1 MIFLIVA
8 AGMQAFLSL
17 YFFQK
22 AAVERENL
30 KIENYI
36 RFASGF
42 FSDAYNKYY
51 QTDFEKF
58 AEAARNLIGAAPAV
72 DYAQM
77 IDIKGRVLFDTR
89 YLRAKQNEKIEI
101 FVEEELL
108 ENATSSKP
116 FYVREESG
124 LYKAILMPVLE
135 ELGFHRYSL
144 VYRISY
150 KTLEDQA
157 AASLREF
164 LKVLAIFLISF
175 FVVGMMFIFGLLKPL
190 SNLDQGIRI
199 INQGNLDYKLKT
211 EGGDEIAN
219 IALGF
224 NKMAQDLKHAFL
236 KAQKVSALEDELKG
250 KEKDLSEKLQDVQN
264 KTAEIE
270 QFKEALL
277 NVSEDAG
284 NSRDLALKERDKTLA
299 IINNFA
305 DALIVLGA
313 RKDVLLVNPQA
324 EKFFA
329 VKSADAVNK
338 IFSALRGNEALNK
351 AVEFIN
357 KAETHFLR
365 KELEVNENFIL
376 EISAI
381 PMRGLSKD
389 NAERLVIFHD
399 ITREKLIEKTKSEFV
414 SIAAHQLRTPLS
426 AIKWIFGMMV
436 EGDWGK
442 LLPEQKE
449 YLQKGYASTE
459 RLIRVVNDILNVSR
473 IEEGRFVQ
481 KLEMAQIEEIAR
493 AVYIQHQNIAETK
506 KINFTYKKPEQKTH
520 QIFVDHEQI
529 RMVMENLV
537 ENAMNYTT
545 EGGRVELSVAEDKE
559 KREVSVCVSDTGIG
573 IPKAQES
580 RIFSKFFRSSNAMRM
595 ETSGSGL
602 GLFVTKNI
610 VENHKG
616 RIWFES
622 EENKG
627 TKFYFVLPFSKD

>member
-1 MIFLIVA
+1 
-8 AGMQAFLSL
+8 
-17 YFFQK
+17 
-22 AAVERENL
+22 
-30 KIENYI
+30 
-36 RFASGF
+36 
-42 FSDAYNKYY
+42 
-51 QTDFEKF
+51 
-58 AEAARNLIGAAPAV
+58 
-72 DYAQM
+72 
-77 IDIKGRVLFDTR
+77 
-89 YLRAKQNEKIEI
+89 
-101 FVEEELL
+101 
-108 ENATSSKP
+108 
-116 FYVREESG
+116 
-124 LYKAILMPVLE
+124 
-135 ELGFHRYSL
+135 
-144 VYRISY
+144 
-150 KTLEDQA
+150 
-157 AASLREF
+157 
-164 LKVLAIFLISF
+164 
-175 FVVGMMFIFGLLKPL
+175 
-190 SNLDQGIRI
+190 
-199 INQGNLDYKLKT
+199 
-211 EGGDEIAN
+211 
-219 IALGF
+219 
-224 NKMAQDLKHAFL
+224 MAQDLKHAFL